1 MPAKYLLQR
10 REHTGMV
17 PRPLGG
23 KQHTYSK
30 WRTIAKFDDLQSGSE
45 AFRKARG
52 LYGYRL
58 TYRGKT
64 IDKKGW

>member
-1 MPAKYLLQR
+1 MAAKYLLQR
-10 REHTGMV
+10 RDYTGMV
-17 PRPLGG
+17 RRPMGG

-30 WRTIAKFDDLQSGSE
+30 WRTVAKYDDFESGAE
-45 AFRKARG
+45 AIRNARG
-52 LYGYRL
+52 LYSFRL